1 MKTRTTKLGDDS
13 RRIAAAAFQRHHVS
27 RVAAIKAR
35 RAWLL
40 LLCLGLLA
48 ALAGPFFIG
57 RVYTADD
64 LGAFHLPLRDFYARQ
79 LAAGEPFDW
88 MPSLYCGFNVT
99 GEGQLGAYHPLH
111 LALYRWLPL
120 GAAFDWELLLSY
132 PWLLAGMYLLL
143 RRLVR
148 QPDAGCWEP

>member
-1 MKTRTTKLGDDS
+1 M
-13 RRIAAAAFQRHHVS
+13 
-27 RVAAIKAR
+27 
-35 RAWLL
+35 
-40 LLCLGLLA
+40 A
-48 ALAGPFFIG
+48 ALAGPFFVG
-57 RVYTADD
+57 LVYTADD

-111 LALYRWLPL
+111 LLLYHCLPL

-132 PWLLAGMYLLL
+132 PCLLAGTYLLL

-148 QPDAGCWEP
+148 QPDAALLGAMTFTFSGFCLLHFVHPNAVAIVAHHPLAAVGH